1 MTLKK
6 EKSNITQKIANK
18 KLEDLG
24 VVEKEQAS
32 VLGGTNE
39 KNISNPTPSLFQ
51 YTQSR
56 KSNTVSYTH
65 LRAHETRANRVRPL
79 LLKKK

>member
-39 KNISNPTPSLFQ
+39 KNISNYFFDFL
-51 YTQSR
+51 
-56 KSNTVSYTH
+56 
-65 LRAHETRANRVRPL
+65 
-79 LLKKK
+79 